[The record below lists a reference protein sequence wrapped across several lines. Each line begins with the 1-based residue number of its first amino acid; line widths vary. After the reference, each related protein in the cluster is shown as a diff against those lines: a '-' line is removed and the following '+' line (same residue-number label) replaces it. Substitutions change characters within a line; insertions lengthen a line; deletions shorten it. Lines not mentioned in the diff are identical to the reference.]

1 MTSYKELNK
10 KYLAKAKSAN
20 SNKISRGVFDALLNG
35 RNEYLRLTTIGSS
48 TFDPTW
54 IDMIEDCLFDLGDI
68 INNPREVTKLE
79 SNVTPIELAKKI
91 DGVSVQHLASHSHL
105 VKEIDENGNVV
116 PRKILSHSNVED
128 IHTYENRFIATFVRR
143 LMLFIEKRY
152 EYIYNKVSLT
162 RDDVLFIKNKSIVDG
177 AEVEIETKIT
187 VKKDENDDL
196 SKKAREYISRIELLR
211 EYVSYYY
218 TSKFMKDMKTEKDVR
233 HPIIQTNIL
242 RKNPKY
248 RKCYETFLFIERFA
262 TLGVSFS
269 VSENYQSFNE
279 EERKNINYLMYS
291 SFLAINDEEKRTSIK
306 KTEKV
311 YKPRFLK
318 SVDDEEYVYG
328 DYSNNPI
335 EFIRVDKTYKDY
347 VDKKLKKNLPKH
359 PNKYE
364 KEFYH
369 EEYKYHKDVKE
380 YEKELDRLLARKNKT
395 LRDFEKLALKRIDER
410 NKEEIEDKK
419 RLLEAQLAFEE
430 SLIERKRREII
441 EAAKA
446 DDLVSKTKRK
456 K

>member
-1 MTSYKELNK
+1 
-10 KYLAKAKSAN
+10 
-20 SNKISRGVFDALLNG
+20 
-35 RNEYLRLTTIGSS
+35 
-48 TFDPTW
+48 
-54 IDMIEDCLFDLGDI
+54 
-68 INNPREVTKLE
+68 
-79 SNVTPIELAKKI
+79 
-91 DGVSVQHLASHSHL
+91 
-105 VKEIDENGNVV
+105 
-116 PRKILSHSNVED
+116 
-128 IHTYENRFIATFVRR
+128 
-143 LMLFIEKRY
+143 
-152 EYIYNKVSLT
+152 
-162 RDDVLFIKNKSIVDG
+162 
-177 AEVEIETKIT
+177 
-187 VKKDENDDL
+187 
-196 SKKAREYISRIELLR
+196 
-211 EYVSYYY
+211 
-218 TSKFMKDMKTEKDVR
+218 MKDMKTEKDVR